1 MSDYHYPLARAVV
14 LGICPSGET
23 ISPTIGDSVTSRRM
37 DSLCPTWR
45 EHAISA
51 NLWWTKREFLTGK
64 PSHIA
69 QILRDTRCE
78 LIIALGREA
87 ARELGAEGP
96 FNTWY
101 RIDRGPNLPPLQVLR
116 FPHPS
121 GLNRHWNSAAN
132 REAGA
137 RSLSDAFMLRVIG

>member
-1 MSDYHYPLARAVV
+1 M
-14 LGICPSGET
+14 LGICPSSDT
-23 ISPTIGDSVTSRRM
+23 FSPTIGDSVTARRM

-51 NLWWTKREFLTGK
+51 NLWWTKREFLTGQ
-64 PSHIA
+64 PSRVA
-69 QILRDTRCE
+69 RILRDTRCE
-78 LIIALGREA
+78 LIVALGREA

-101 RIDRGPNLPPLQVLR
+101 RIDRGANLPALRVLR

-132 REAGA
+132 REIGA
-137 RSLSDAFMLRVIG
+137 RTLTEALIPRVIG